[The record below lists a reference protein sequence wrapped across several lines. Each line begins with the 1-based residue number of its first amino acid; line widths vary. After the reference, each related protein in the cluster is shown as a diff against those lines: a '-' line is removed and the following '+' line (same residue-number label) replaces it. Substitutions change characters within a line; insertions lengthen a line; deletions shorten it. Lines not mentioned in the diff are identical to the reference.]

1 MENSIIIFDHEL
13 LNDLARDNV
22 MGPVAI
28 LNR

>member
-13 LNDLARDNV
+13 LNDLARDNF